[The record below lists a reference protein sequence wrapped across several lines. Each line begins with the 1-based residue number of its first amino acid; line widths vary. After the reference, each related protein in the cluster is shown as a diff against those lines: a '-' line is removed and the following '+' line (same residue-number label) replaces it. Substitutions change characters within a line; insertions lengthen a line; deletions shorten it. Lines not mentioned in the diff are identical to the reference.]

1 MEEIQVQQLKTAENL
16 PTEKEYEKEIEMI
29 EKTFWGSIFPLSR
42 KEILRVFLV
51 TITYFFVGLAYA
63 FLRQFK
69 DTVVYEVLGVQATNY
84 LKVIVF
90 FISFKVITTVS
101 GLFNTYGINK
111 GFSLYILL
119 MGGTLFIYGL
129 LVVFRYYINPL
140 GWSEQILNGLTWD
153 IRGLK
158 FLKPFLMMLNHFI
171 MVGYYVLS
179 EVLGSTLMSYT
190 FMTYLNNNVTPNQMT
205 RYLRAVYIG
214 ANISLLITSKLV
226 KTVSNF
232 AERNFVA
239 SKKHYV
245 SAMVF
250 WGISLVLLITYW
262 LKWLT
267 EKEFQKSLYQGE
279 QDKPKMKKKKK
290 ATPGIVET
298 IMLTYQSSILFS
310 MVVMSLGYNFLT
322 TVAASLS
329 QHVYKAYAMFLIMN
343 PLENK
348 RPGFIP
354 TPSTV
359 GILFKS
365 NENSIVAMTVIFLM
379 LTPLFALV
387 FKRTGI
393 FLFAFTT
400 LLFCVVSTISALYYA
415 AMNYPFGNFNKKIL
429 FGLYVP
435 ANEPQFER
443 EAIAAATS
451 NILIKIGKYAFY
463 DLVKENVSTRI
474 DPSDRALY
482 KGVFDGV
489 AAKAGKMLGSVY
501 GIINE
506 NIFGANDA
514 RYTTPLAMIIAT
526 ILAIMWVG
534 SSIKLHRNYTNAV
547 KNNTY
552 LSEENVIKTL
562 PSK

>member
-1 MEEIQVQQLKTAENL
+1 
-16 PTEKEYEKEIEMI
+16 
-29 EKTFWGSIFPLSR
+29 
-42 KEILRVFLV
+42 
-51 TITYFFVGLAYA
+51 
-63 FLRQFK
+63 
-69 DTVVYEVLGVQATNY
+69 
-84 LKVIVF
+84 
-90 FISFKVITTVS
+90 
-101 GLFNTYGINK
+101 
-111 GFSLYILL
+111 
-119 MGGTLFIYGL
+119 
-129 LVVFRYYINPL
+129 
-140 GWSEQILNGLTWD
+140 
-153 IRGLK
+153 
-158 FLKPFLMMLNHFI
+158 

-290 ATPGIVET
+290 ATPET

-359 GILFKS
+359 G
-365 NENSIVAMTVIFLM
+365 V
-379 LTPLFALV
+379 
-387 FKRTGI
+387 
-393 FLFAFTT
+393 
-400 LLFCVVSTISALYYA
+400 
-415 AMNYPFGNFNKKIL
+415 
-429 FGLYVP
+429 
-435 ANEPQFER
+435 
-443 EAIAAATS
+443 
-451 NILIKIGKYAFY
+451 
-463 DLVKENVSTRI
+463 
-474 DPSDRALY
+474 
-482 KGVFDGV
+482 
-489 AAKAGKMLGSVY
+489 
-501 GIINE
+501 
-506 NIFGANDA
+506 
-514 RYTTPLAMIIAT
+514 
-526 ILAIMWVG
+526 
-534 SSIKLHRNYTNAV
+534 
-547 KNNTY
+547 
-552 LSEENVIKTL
+552 
-562 PSK
+562 